1 MDIDCLI
8 FENVIGKDCLLLV
21 SMEVEE
27 LSAHLMKFT
36 KSKKKVVLELNLD
49 NNNF

>member
-8 FENVIGKDCLLLV
+8 FENNSQLLV

-27 LSAHLMKFT
+27 LSAHCPVYKELT
-36 KSKKKVVLELNLD
+36 LKKKNPVVLG
-49 NNNF
+49 